1 MDDSRGTRRG
11 LFIVTG
17 VLLLACIGL
26 GWHAAR
32 LSSRLSQLETAVHAQ
47 PAAQAVESPT
57 PEEMRAAV
65 AGTMMPPQRPVPQ
78 AGRPAHP
85 DSVEA
90 ALVALYRW
98 AWQTARGQQRLNV
111 LFRNKID
118 ELGQR
123 VTPHVPPIP
132 PWTTIPPDP
141 PRCFPPLPCPP
152 N

>member
-1 MDDSRGTRRG
+1 MDGSNGTRTG

-26 GWHAAR
+26 GWHAAKLSNR
-32 LSSRLSQLETAVHAQ
+32 LTQLETSVHAQ
-47 PAAQAVESPT
+47 PAVPAAASTSAESEQA
-57 PEEMRAAV
+57 AL
-65 AGTMMPPQRPVPQ
+65 AGAMMPPQTPRL
-78 AGRPAHP
+78 GRVPAHP

-98 AWQTARGQQRLNV
+98 AWVTARGQRRLNA
-111 LFRNKID
+111 LFRDKLD

-132 PWTTIPPDP
+132 PWVPIPPDP
-141 PRCFPPLPCPP
+141 QRCFPPLPCPP
-152 N
+152 QE